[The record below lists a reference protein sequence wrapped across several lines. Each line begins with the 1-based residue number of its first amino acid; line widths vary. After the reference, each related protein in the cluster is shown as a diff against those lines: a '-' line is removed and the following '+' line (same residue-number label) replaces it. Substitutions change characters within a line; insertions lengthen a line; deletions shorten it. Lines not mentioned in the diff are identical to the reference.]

1 MLQFWGI
8 LYHTKYFLK
17 NGLFLKNR
25 NINWDNIFEIAACNI
40 EKYILIYILRDNI
53 YWDIFEDNKTYDLK
67 HDRKISLLTK
77 NWNVNWKGN
86 VD

>member
-1 MLQFWGI
+1 M
-8 LYHTKYFLK
+8 K

>member
-1 MLQFWGI
+1 MV
-8 LYHTKYFLK
+8 Y
-17 NGLFLKNR
+17 FLKNR